1 VVYATAGRGWVTV
14 MAIREVVS
22 LYNQDV
28 TDFDMRIWIR
38 PDVETDGALLLALA
52 EEFIANL
59 VLPGC
64 QLTSLWTKR
73 PEEDAKLNI
82 GDFSDR
88 RWNASVKKL
97 RAGEYHVLRLE
108 ARNPHWPTHQ
118 VSFGA
123 QINPPPER
131 RRYPVPVIGDVHVRC
146 SLSYLRQLAESRER
160 VDALIQLGE
169 AAWDGVG
176 GGAYGF
182 GNLRFFEKIVPFNPL
197 GPQDPDYVPP
207 WEQPKSA
214 PDVRPHAIP
223 VAYTGLNV
231 DLNLEDHYCA
241 GRGIKGAFW
250 ANYLSKVYVDMTG
263 GEQRVRDGLPGF
275 RIEALRAGGLLII
288 ATDSPLPE
296 DTEENRQRFLTL
308 HRVLQPAF
316 ISRTEAT
323 DRKRRLLSYFY
334 RERASVVP

>member
-1 VVYATAGRGWVTV
+1 
-14 MAIREVVS
+14 MAIRKVVS

-28 TDFDMRIWIR
+28 TDFDLRIWIR
-38 PDVETDGALLLALA
+38 PDVETDSALLVALA

-64 QLTSLWTKR
+64 QVTTLWTKR
-73 PEEDAKLNI
+73 PDEEAKLNS
-82 GDFSDR
+82 GDFSER
-88 RWNASVKKL
+88 RWNAAVKKL
-97 RAGEYHVLRLE
+97 RAGDYHVLRLE

-118 VSFGA
+118 ISFGA
-123 QINPPPER
+123 QINPPAGL

-160 VDALIQLGE
+160 VEALLHLGE
-169 AAWDGVG
+169 AAWNGVRG
-176 GGAYGF
+176 AAYGF

-197 GPQDPDYVPP
+197 GPLDPAYVPP
-207 WEQPKSA
+207 WDQPQRA

-250 ANYLSKVYVDMTG
+250 ANYLSKVYVDMAG
-263 GEQRVRDGLPGF
+263 GERRVRDDLSSF
-275 RIEALRAGGLLII
+275 RIEALHGGSLLVI
-288 ATDSPLPE
+288 ATDNPLPE

-316 ISRTEAT
+316 ISRTETT
-323 DRKRRLLSYFY
+323 DKKRGLLSYFY